1 VLESVVPSAIVRVE
15 PVAGAVSVTL
25 LMLVAVAAP
34 SEGDVAERL
43 VTVVPLGRARIPV
56 ELVLIV
62 AVPLTDPFST
72 RLPATPNDPRVKA
85 PVEREALA
93 AVADVA

>member
-1 VLESVVPSAIVRVE
+1 MLESVVPSAIVRVE
-15 PVAGAVSVTL
+15 PVAGAVSATL

-43 VTVVPLGRARIPV
+43 VTVVPLGRARVPV

-62 AVPLTDPFST
+62 AVPLTDPFSM
-72 RLPATPNDPRVKA
+72 RLPDVPDVPARVKL
-85 PVEREALA
+85 P
-93 AVADVA
+93 AVVA

>member
-1 VLESVVPSAIVRVE
+1 M
-15 PVAGAVSVTL
+15 AGAVSVTL

-43 VTVVPLGRARIPV
+43 VTVVPLGRARVPV

-62 AVPLTDPFST
+62 AVPLTDPFSM
-72 RLPATPNDPRVKA
+72 RLPDVPDVPARVKL
-85 PVEREALA
+85 P
-93 AVADVA
+93 AVVA